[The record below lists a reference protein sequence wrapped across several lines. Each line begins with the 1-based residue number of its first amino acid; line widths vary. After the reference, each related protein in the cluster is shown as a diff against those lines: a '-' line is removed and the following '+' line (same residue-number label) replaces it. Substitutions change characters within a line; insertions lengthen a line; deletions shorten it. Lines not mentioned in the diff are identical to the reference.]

1 MELNDI
7 CNEYDVEDGFYE
19 CKSRL
24 NRDNVFDWLKTVDG
38 FANAKGGGVF
48 FIGVEDKTNKL
59 IGFEQSE
66 LDNEK
71 QFFYK
76 TVQEHIQTIP
86 PIETKPIPYTIR
98 DKKRYILKIFV
109 GESQMKPVIL
119 KFQGMPMVFI
129 RKDGYTSPATT
140 EEMLSLSL
148 TGTRPQFDLC
158 TTDQIFDEKNFQDLY
173 AFYKK
178 NTGKDLKE
186 KELASIGFFDKN
198 RKLAKGATLFQDD
211 YDGKDTQIVCSMYK
225 GLTRGDDDIIA
236 SNNYQGNL
244 IKEYYYMSSF
254 IEQRMNHGFHKKA
267 TSREDIDSFPARSL
281 FEAIIN
287 SLTHRDYFI
296 TGSAIYVDLF
306 KNRLVISSPGGLFGS
321 PSENIETYKLDSF
334 ISRRRNTL
342 ISNVFVLCKAM
353 EAKGTGFEKITQ
365 DYKDAKLSH
374 KPYLFVKNNQFSI
387 VLPDLTYADGI
398 QTDEDSYIL
407 LQKVEKPSKYD
418 LSVLAFC
425 FSSYK
430 SVKEITEHL
439 GVSNSTFFRKNV
451 ISNLLD
457 QSFLLKKEVG
467 NRQVYLANHDKIERK

>member
-7 CNEYDVEDGFYE
+7 CNEYYVEDGFYE
-19 CKSRL
+19 SKSRL

-119 KFQGMPMVFI
+119 KLQGMPMVFI

-186 KELASIGFFDKN
+186 KELEIG
-198 RKLAKGATLFQDD
+198 RAH
-211 YDGKDTQIVCSMYK
+211 V
-225 GLTRGDDDIIA
+225 
-236 SNNYQGNL
+236 
-244 IKEYYYMSSF
+244 
-254 IEQRMNHGFHKKA
+254 
-267 TSREDIDSFPARSL
+267 
-281 FEAIIN
+281 
-287 SLTHRDYFI
+287 
-296 TGSAIYVDLF
+296 
-306 KNRLVISSPGGLFGS
+306 
-321 PSENIETYKLDSF
+321 
-334 ISRRRNTL
+334 
-342 ISNVFVLCKAM
+342 
-353 EAKGTGFEKITQ
+353 
-365 DYKDAKLSH
+365 
-374 KPYLFVKNNQFSI
+374 
-387 VLPDLTYADGI
+387 
-398 QTDEDSYIL
+398 
-407 LQKVEKPSKYD
+407 
-418 LSVLAFC
+418 
-425 FSSYK
+425 
-430 SVKEITEHL
+430 
-439 GVSNSTFFRKNV
+439 
-451 ISNLLD
+451 
-457 QSFLLKKEVG
+457 
-467 NRQVYLANHDKIERK
+467 